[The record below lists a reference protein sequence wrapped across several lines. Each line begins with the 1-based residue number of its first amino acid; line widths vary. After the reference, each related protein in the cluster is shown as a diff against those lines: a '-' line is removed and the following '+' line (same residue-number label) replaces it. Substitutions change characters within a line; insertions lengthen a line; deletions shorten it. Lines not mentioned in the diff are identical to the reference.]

1 MQQKALLLAAAVS
14 SPADQP
20 CPARLL
26 LANEHLRYF
35 VDWWIGGVVNKYVSQ
50 VTGMIS
56 DYHPFLPTH
65 LLNLPDALKFASGFC
80 TSSNAFSTIEYHP
93 HTSIVQRECTG
104 ENINLRTLLAI

>member
-56 DYHPFLPTH
+56 DNHPFLPTSSTQPARCTQVRILVLH
-65 LLNLPDALKFASGFC
+65 LIKCFFYHRIPPSHLNCAEGV
-80 TSSNAFSTIEYHP
+80 H
-93 HTSIVQRECTG
+93 R
-104 ENINLRTLLAI
+104 